1 MTKPFES
8 SESQTPNYVRVA
20 WQSAL
25 ASALC
30 LGLPIAVMF
39 WVLILSRLAPS
50 RSITDILVLLQ
61 NTWYPLAQEN
71 GPPTPMHNFL
81 MTLQMHVTPPVL
93 VLSLGVLGWGFLL
106 SKISRYR
113 AWWRIAIATL
123 AGILVGEL
131 PIDWLDLRI
140 QQPFWGWPVHMRFAL
155 FLGAS
160 VFCVAL
166 TTGLALGLLLRNAKA
181 SLILA
186 AASSV
191 VSVLAV
197 IAVDLILDRL
207 GIRVGHGNLA
217 MPKITAVGTMAAAIA
232 GGTILGVLFTHYH
245 YKQRS
250 DNIDAANG

>member
-1 MTKPFES
+1 MTSSNES
-8 SESQTPNYVRVA
+8 PDRYPLSYWRVA

-25 ASALC
+25 AAALC

-50 RSITDILVLLQ
+50 RSITDFLVLLQ

-93 VLSLGVLGWGFLL
+93 VLSVGVLGWGFLL

-123 AGILVGEL
+123 AGILVGEF

-166 TTGLALGLLLRNAKA
+166 TTGLALGLLLRNVKA

-191 VSVLAV
+191 ASVLAV
-197 IAVDLILDRL
+197 IAVDLILERVGL
-207 GIRVGHGNLA
+207 RVGHGNLA
-217 MPKITAVGTMAAAIA
+217 MPKLTAVGTMAAAIA
-232 GGTILGVLFTHYH
+232 GGTVLGVLFTRYH
-245 YKQRS
+245 NQRRT
-250 DNIDAANG
+250 NNRTT